1 MDNKLLFRAHVKA
14 INTKAS
20 TVINT
25 IATIAKRQYGIRPA
39 TLNVLYQGVY
49 VSMVSYAASVWAPSV
64 LRNKRQQYIVNAA
77 QRRALVLLYG
87 GYNSTSW
94 EAMNLAVGVLPMHL
108 KLAQRAARYH
118 LKKGDHEKISLLLN
132 CQPQVFTRSRIEEVL
147 SQAWNEI
154 WTTSS
159 KGNHLRAIFP
169 TIQERLKCSWLQAH
183 YWNIPFLTS
192 HGPFASYLHRMHLR
206 VSPGCKCAQGDVTPA
221 HVLLDC
227 PLVER
232 GNTRHASI
240 KDLIGDPDHWPL
252 AEEITRKFI
261 STKHALP
268 RLVRDRRPVHQEQEE
283 AEQQPPRR
291 NPPRG
296 QVADEQQ
303 PRREY
308 NPEEPYN
315 RRRVWV
321 SVVRERRA
329 APPSTQQ

>member
-1 MDNKLLFRAHVKA
+1 LDNKLLFRHVKA
-14 INTKAS
+14 TNTKAS

-39 TLNVLYQGVY
+39 TLNVLYQGEY
-49 VSMVSYAASVWAPSV
+49 VSMVTYAASVWAPSV
-64 LRNKRQQYIVNAA
+64 LRNKRQQYLVNAA

-94 EAMNLAVGVLPMHL
+94 KAMALAVGVLPMHL
-108 KLAQRAARYH
+108 KLAQKAARYH
-118 LKKGDHEKISLLLN
+118 LRKGDHNRISQLLN
-132 CQPQVFTRSRIEEVL
+132 CQPEVFTRSRIEEVL

-159 KGNHLRAIFP
+159 KGDHLRSIFP
-169 TIQERLKCSWLQAH
+169 TIQDRLKCSWLRPH
-183 YWNIPFLTS
+183 YWSIPFLTS
-192 HGPFASYLHRMHLR
+192 HGPLDSYLYRMHLR
-206 VSPGCKCAQGDVTPA
+206 DSPGCECAQGEETPT

-227 PLVER
+227 PLVDR
-232 GNTRHASI
+232 GNTHHTSLQ
-240 KDLIGDPDHWPL
+240 DLVGDPDYWPL
-252 AEEITRKFI
+252 AEEIMKYF
-261 STKHALP
+261 SAKHALP

-283 AEQQPPRR
+283 TEQHPPRR

-308 NPEEPYN
+308 NPDEPYN
-315 RRRVWV
+315 RRRGWV
-321 SVVRERRA
+321 SVVRGRRI
-329 APPSTQQ
+329 APQPT